1 MEEMDKI
8 LTCSPSEYPKGTFPG
23 RENEGQE
30 KKEEA
35 PEGKTFSINVEKQD
49 PPSIARGVLL
59 FY

>member
-8 LTCSPSEYPKGTFPG
+8 LACSLPEYPKGTFPG

-35 PEGKTFSINVEKQD
+35 PEGAF
-49 PPSIARGVLL
+49 GVGWRVVVGGR
-59 FY
+59 